1 MEIVIKHEDKSQVKL
16 TITIGVEEVTAEK
29 AKAFQRLRSK
39 LRLQGFRPG
48 KVPAPMALA
57 HIHEADIRSDLLE
70 TCVPTWYLAAIREQ
84 KLHVISDPNFD
95 LQTFEDDK
103 PLTFSATVAV
113 YPDVKLGEYKK
124 ISAKLKKVSIK
135 QKDIDEAIDSLRER
149 QAKYETKAGKAEKN
163 DVAAISVQAKLGDE
177 DVKAFT
183 REGYELVIGGGYF
196 APGFDDKLIGCEAGQ
211 ALDFPLTMPA
221 DYPIERFKDKV
232 IDFKVQVKEIK
243 KRTLPELNDA
253 FAESLKVESLQTLK
267 DQSKQYLEEARTEE
281 AQKEFREEVLKK
293 AAESAKFDLP
303 EVLVIDELDRIQRE
317 FEWRL
322 KQQGFS
328 MELYLK
334 TKKTTLEDMQ
344 KDWRPQ
350 AENIARLEVCLDAIA
365 REEKI
370 EVQDEELE
378 SELSMWLQNF
388 RDSKGGLTAEGRR
401 LQDNLTSPN
410 GRVYLTQLIRREK
423 TKQYLYKLAARDD
436 KTDKAEKAD
445 RTEQTAAQQS
455 FLDTA
460 AEPAVK

>member
-1 MEIVIKHEDKSQVKL
+1 MEIALKHEDKSQIKI
-16 TITIGVEEVTAEK
+16 TITISPEEVAVEK
-29 AKAFQRLRSK
+29 TKAFERLRQH

-48 KVPAPMALA
+48 KVPAPMAQA

-70 TCVPTWYLAAIREQ
+70 TCVPTWYLAAVREQ
-84 KLHVISDPNFD
+84 KLHVISDPSFD
-95 LQTFEDDK
+95 LQTFEDGK
-103 PLTFSATVAV
+103 PLTFSATVTV

-124 ISAKLKKVSIK
+124 IRAKTKKVTVK

-149 QAKYETKAGKAEKN
+149 QAKFETKAGKAEKE
-163 DVAAISVQAKLGDE
+163 DVAAVSVQAHLGE
-177 DVKAFT
+177 EEVKAFT
-183 REGYELVIGGGYF
+183 RESYEIVLGEGYF

-211 ALDFPLTMPA
+211 ALEFSLPLP
-221 DYPIERFKDKV
+221 DSYPIERFKGKS

-243 KRTLPELNDA
+243 KRTLPELNDD
-253 FAESLKVESLQTLK
+253 FAKSLKIESLTVLK
-267 DQSKQYLEEARTEE
+267 EQSRQYLEEARTEE

-293 AAESAKFDLP
+293 ASDCAKFDLP

-350 AENIARLEVCLDAIA
+350 AETIAHLEVALDAIA

-370 EVQDEELE
+370 EVADQELE
-378 SELSMWLQNF
+378 AELGLWLQNF
-388 RDSKGGLTAEGRR
+388 RDQKGGLTVEGHR

-410 GRVYLTQLIRREK
+410 GRVYLAQLIRREK
-423 TKQYLYKLAARDD
+423 TKKYLYGLSTGEDKVEAKTESDAAP
-436 KTDKAEKAD
+436 TP
-445 RTEQTAAQQS
+445 
-455 FLDTA
+455 
-460 AEPAVK
+460 AEPSTT